1 MSNLI
6 KSNITGQDIKPIL
19 DYDKITNEHKEVAEA
34 ILELIEKNNSLNI
47 PIEITIA
54 QIKSNFKLEKIKE
67 IQIKDS
73 LFFSVLGDEKLGVTI
88 QGYRE
93 EYNENGEKIKIPHI
107 SFSADIDYFDK
118 ILKKLIEK
126 IKNSI
131 KT

>member
-1 MSNLI
+1 MRLIFFLFIALNLVSCKTISVLAPVHSTIAPPPI
-6 KSNITGQDIKPIL
+6 KQAVS
-19 DYDKITNEHKEVAEA
+19 
-34 ILELIEKNNSLNI
+34 SLNI

-73 LFFSVLGDEKLGVTI
+73 LFFSVLGNEKLGVTI

-93 EYNENGEKIKIPHI
+93 EYNEKGEKIKIPHI
-107 SFSADIDYFDK
+107 SFSVDIDYFDN

-126 IKNSI
+126 IKTSI
-131 KT
+131 KP

>member
-19 DYDKITNEHKEVAEA
+19 DYDKITNEHKEAAEA

-54 QIKSNFKLEKIKE
+54 HIKSNFKLEKIKE

>member
-6 KSNITGQDIKPIL
+6 KSNITEQDIKPIL
-19 DYDKITNEHKEVAEA
+19 DYDKITNEHKEAAEA

>member
-1 MSNLI
+1 MNNPI
-6 KSNITGQDIKPIL
+6 KSNVTGQNIRSIL
-19 DYDKITNEHKEVAEA
+19 DYDKITNEHKQAAEA
-34 ILELIEKNNSLNI
+34 VVELIEKNNSLNI

-73 LFFSVLGDEKLGVTI
+73 LFFSVLGNEKLGVTI

-93 EYNENGEKIKIPHI
+93 EYNEKGEKIKIPHI
-107 SFSADIDYFDK
+107 SFSADIDYFDN

-126 IKNSI
+126 IKTSI
-131 KT
+131 KP